1 MELNWIRVEDEM
13 PVDNGHIQKILVCTN
28 RKVSSFQNCDIE
40 IAYFT
45 YHFHKEGLVEDISQ
59 ITHWCYIEKP
69 EDLR

>member
-13 PVDNGHIQKILVCTN
+13 PIDNGCIQKFLVCTN

-45 YHFHKEGLVEDISQ
+45 DHFHKDGLVADISQ
-59 ITHWCYIEKP
+59 ITHWARIEKP
-69 EDLR
+69 NDLQ